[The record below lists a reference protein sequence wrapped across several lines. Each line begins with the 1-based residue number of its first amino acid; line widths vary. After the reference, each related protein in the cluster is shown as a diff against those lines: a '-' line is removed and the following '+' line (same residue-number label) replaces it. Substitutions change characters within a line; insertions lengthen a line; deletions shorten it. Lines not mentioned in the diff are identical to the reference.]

1 MASVKKYQL
10 FGIKVRCDTF
20 DINETG
26 RDKLMAGKSGDDIV
40 VPSSGWARLQM
51 DCGLLR
57 SLDTSMLPHLKNL
70 DPDMQAQIGIL
81 EPGKQGLLNFEMTA
95 IPADAPNAQN
105 AQAVIKDIMR

>member
-1 MASVKKYQL
+1 MASVKKYQI

-26 RDKLMAGKSGDDIV
+26 RHKLMAGKSGDDIV
-40 VPSSGWARLQM
+40 VPSSDWARLQM
-51 DCGLLR
+51 AGG
-57 SLDTSMLPHLKNL
+57 MLPHLKNL

-81 EPGKQGLLNFEMTA
+81 EPGKQGLLNFDMTA

>member
-1 MASVKKYQL
+1 MASVKQYQI

-26 RDKLMAGKSGDDIV
+26 RHKLMAGKSGDDIV
-40 VPSSGWARLQM
+40 VPSSDWARLQM
-51 DCGLLR
+51 AGGLLR
-57 SLDTSMLPHLKNL
+57 SLDTSMLPHLKN
-70 DPDMQAQIGIL
+70 PDQTQAQKGRL
-81 EPGKQGLLNFEMTA
+81 EPGKQGLLNFDMTA

>member
-26 RDKLMAGKSGDDIV
+26 RDKLVAGKSGDDIV

-70 DPDMQAQIGIL
+70 DPDMQAQ
-81 EPGKQGLLNFEMTA
+81 
-95 IPADAPNAQN
+95 N
-105 AQAVIKDIMR
+105 AQAVINGIMR

>member
-1 MASVKKYQL
+1 MASVKKSQL

-40 VPSSGWARLQM
+40 VPSSDWARLQM
-51 DCGLLR
+51 DGGLLR
-57 SLDTSMLPHLKNL
+57 SLDTSMLPHLKN
-70 DPDMQAQIGIL
+70 PDQTQAQIGIL

-105 AQAVIKDIMR
+105 AQAAINDIMR